1 MELQLNQDVAI
12 DTITKNL
19 IQAGVLLEGETLR
32 YRKLLETY
40 DALTLVKVL
49 IVSHEL
55 REAALVAQT

>member
-1 MELQLNQDVAI
+1 MELQLNQDRTM

-32 YRKLLETY
+32 FRKLLETY
-40 DALTLVKVL
+40 NAKTLIKVL
-49 IVSHEL
+49 VESHEL